1 MKILYIHS
9 AENHHQYYNNYMN
22 DLLLHGL
29 RELYGND
36 VIDYPGCWYLYNDE
50 IKKRDYEKER
60 FWGKGFTIKNILGN
74 FNSIDREDIRQKIRC
89 KYFELV
95 IYGSI
100 RRSDLFLDD
109 VVKYNNRFIFI
120 DGEDD
125 NFIESKY
132 SNLGLYFKR
141 ELLSK
146 NSKIKPISFAIP
158 KSKILSKIN
167 YEPKNILAPLI
178 PGKLNTYIYDNENS
192 YYEMYQK
199 SIFALTYK
207 KAGWDC
213 LRHYEILMN
222 GCIPLFLDI
231 KNCPT
236 NCISTLP
243 KEKLIDFLNEFDK
256 IFSLYNPFK
265 IFKKKHLTF
274 HRVLTLFKFN
284 NAKSNLEFF
293 IKENEKVFELKR
305 DLLDFTKKNLTTEI
319 LAKYILEKF
328 KKYK

>member
-9 AENHHQYYNNYMN
+9 SDNDHQFYNDYMS

-36 VIDYPGCWYLYNDE
+36 VIDYPGCWYLYKDE
-50 IKKRDYEKER
+50 IQKREYEEKR
-60 FWGKGFTIKNILGN
+60 FWGKGFTIKKILHGYD
-74 FNSIDREDIRQKIRC
+74 SIDRENIQQKIRN
-89 KYFELV
+89 KYFDLI

-109 VVKYNNRFIFI
+109 VIKFNNKFIFI

-125 NFIESKY
+125 NFIKTKY

-146 NSKIKPISFAIP
+146 NPKILPISFAIP
-158 KSKILSKIN
+158 KFKILKEIN
-167 YEPKNILAPLI
+167 YNPQNILAPLI
-178 PGKLNTYIYDNENS
+178 PGRLSTYIYDNENS

-231 KNCPT
+231 KNCPKDT
-236 NCISTLP
+236 ISTLP
-243 KEKLIDFLNEFDK
+243 KKKLINLIDHYHK
-256 IFSLYNPFK
+256 IFSFYNPFK
-265 IFKKKHLTF
+265 IFKKKHLSF
-274 HRVLTLFKFN
+274 QRILKLFKFN
-284 NAKSNLEFF
+284 FKKNNLDLFL
-293 IKENEKVFELKR
+293 KENAEVFEFKK
-305 DLLDFTKKNLTTEI
+305 DLLDYTKKNLTTEI
-319 LAKYILEKF
+319 LAKYTLDCSKEL
-328 KKYK
+328 

>member
-9 AENHHQYYNNYMN
+9 TDNDHKFYNNYMN

-29 RELYGND
+29 RDLFGND
-36 VIDYPGCWYLYNDE
+36 VIDYPGCWYLYDDE
-50 IKKRDYEKER
+50 IKKRKYDEKR
-60 FWGKGFTIKNILGN
+60 FWGKGFTIKNILRN
-74 FNSIDREDIRQKIRC
+74 FNSIDRENIKQKIKNR
-89 KYFELV
+89 YFDLV
-95 IYGSI
+95 IFGSI
-100 RRSDLFLDD
+100 RRSDLFLDE
-109 VVKYNNRFIFI
+109 VMKYNNKFLFI

-125 NFIESKY
+125 NYIETKY

-141 ELLSK
+141 ELLEK
-146 NSKIKPISFAIP
+146 HPKIRPISFAVP
-158 KSKILSKIN
+158 KFKILKEID
-167 YEPKNILAPLI
+167 YHPKNILAPLI

-192 YYEMYQK
+192 YYEMYKK

-236 NCISTLP
+236 NTISTLP
-243 KEKLIDFLNEFDK
+243 KERLIYFLNNFNK
-256 IFSLYNPFK
+256 ILSFYNPFK

-274 HRVLTLFKFN
+274 QRMFNLLRINFK
-284 NAKSNLEFF
+284 SDNLENF
-293 IKENEKVFELKR
+293 IEKNERVFELKK
-305 DLLDFTKKNLTTEI
+305 DLLNFTKKNLTTET
-319 LAKYILEKF
+319 LAKYTLDCF
-328 KKYK
+328 KEQ

>member
-9 AENHHQYYNNYMN
+9 AENHHQFYNNYMN

-29 RELYGND
+29 RELCGND

-50 IKKRDYEKER
+50 IKKRDYEEER
-60 FWGKGFTIKNILGN
+60 FWGKGFTIKNILRN
-74 FNSIDREDIRQKIRC
+74 FNTIDREDIRQKIKN

-109 VVKYNNRFIFI
+109 VIKYNNNFIFI

-158 KSKILSKIN
+158 KSKILNKID

-178 PGKLNTYIYDNENS
+178 PGRLNTYIYDDEKS

-243 KEKLIDFLNEFDK
+243 KEKLINFLNDFDK

-274 HRVLTLFKFN
+274 RRVLKLFKFN
-284 NAKSNLEFF
+284 NENNNIEVF
-293 IKENEKVFELKR
+293 IKENEKVFEFKR
-305 DLLDFTKKNLTTEI
+305 DLLDFTKKNLTTEV

-328 KKYK
+328 KKK

>member
-9 AENHHQYYNNYMN
+9 TDNDHEFYNDYMN

-50 IKKRDYEKER
+50 IKKREFEEKR
-60 FWGKGFTIKNILGN
+60 FWGKGFTIKNILKN
-74 FNSIDREDIRQKIRC
+74 FNSIDRENIKQKIKN
-89 KYFELV
+89 KYFDLV

-100 RRSDLFLDD
+100 RRSDLFFDD
-109 VVKYNNRFIFI
+109 VVKYNNKFIFI

-125 NFIESKY
+125 NYIETKY

-141 ELLSK
+141 ELLSEDRR
-146 NSKIKPISFAIP
+146 IKPISFAIP
-158 KSKILSKIN
+158 KSKILKEID
-167 YEPKNILAPLI
+167 YHPKNILAPLI

-192 YYEMYQK
+192 YYEMYKK

-231 KNCPT
+231 ENCPKNIIT
-236 NCISTLP
+236 TLP
-243 KEKLIDFLNEFDK
+243 KVKLIDLLNEFNN
-256 IFSLYNPFK
+256 IFSFYNPFK

-274 HRVLTLFKFN
+274 QRMFQI
-284 NAKSNLEFF
+284 
-293 IKENEKVFELKR
+293 IK
-305 DLLDFTKKNLTTEI
+305 I
-319 LAKYILEKF
+319 
-328 KKYK
+328 

>member
-9 AENHHQYYNNYMN
+9 TDKDHQFYNNYMS

-36 VIDYPGCWYLYNDE
+36 IVDYPGCWYLYEDE
-50 IKKRDYEKER
+50 IKKRKYDEKR

-74 FNSIDREDIRQKIRC
+74 FNSIDRENIEQKIKS
-89 KYFELV
+89 KYFDLV

-100 RRSDLFLDD
+100 RRSDLFLDE
-109 VVKYNNRFIFI
+109 VIKYNNKFFFV

-125 NFIESKY
+125 NYIETKY

-146 NSKIKPISFAIP
+146 LPDIQPISFAIP
-158 KSKILSKIN
+158 KSKILDKID
-167 YEPKNILAPLI
+167 YYPKNILAPLI
-178 PGKLNTYIYDNENS
+178 PGKLNTYIYDNESS
-192 YYEMYQK
+192 YYEMYKK

-231 KNCPT
+231 KNCPK
-236 NCISTLP
+236 NIISTLP
-243 KEKLIDFLNEFDK
+243 KNELIMFLNDFSK
-256 IFSLYNPFK
+256 IFSFYNPLR
-265 IFKKKHLTF
+265 IFKKKHLTIGRIF
-274 HRVLTLFKFN
+274 TIFKFGLKK
-284 NAKSNLEFF
+284 KSLELF
-293 IKENEKVFELKR
+293 IKENYKVFELKKN
-305 DLLDFTKKNLTTEI
+305 LLNYTKKNLTTEI
-319 LAKYILEKF
+319 LAKYTLKF
-328 KKYK
+328 FKEL

>member
-9 AENHHQYYNNYMN
+9 SDNDHEFYNDYMN

-36 VIDYPGCWYLYNDE
+36 VIDYPGCWYLYDDE
-50 IKKRDYEKER
+50 IKKRKFEEKR
-60 FWGKGFTIKNILGN
+60 FWGKGFTIKNILKN
-74 FNSIDREDIRQKIRC
+74 FNSIDRENILQKIKN
-89 KYFELV
+89 KYFDLV

-100 RRSDLFLDD
+100 RRSNLFFDN
-109 VVKYNNRFIFI
+109 VVKYDNKFIFI

-125 NFIESKY
+125 NYIETKY

-141 ELLSK
+141 ELLLA
-146 NSKIKPISFAIP
+146 NSKIQPISFAIP
-158 KSKILSKIN
+158 RSKILGAID
-167 YEPKNILAPLI
+167 YDPKNILAPLI
-178 PGKLNTYIYDNENS
+178 PGRLNTYIYDNES
-192 YYEMYQK
+192 EYYEMYKK

-231 KNCPT
+231 ENCPENIIT
-236 NCISTLP
+236 TLP
-243 KEKLIDFLNEFDK
+243 KSKLIDLLDEFNN
-256 IFSLYNPFK
+256 IFSFYNPFK

-274 HRVLTLFKFN
+274 QRMFNLLKFN
-284 NAKSNLEFF
+284 FQSDNPENF
-293 IKENEKVFELKR
+293 IEKNERVFELKN
-305 DLLDFTKKNLTTEI
+305 DLLNFTKKNLTTET
-319 LAKYILEKF
+319 LAKYTLDCF
-328 KKYK
+328 KEQ

>member
-9 AENHHQYYNNYMN
+9 SDNDHQFYNDYMS

-36 VIDYPGCWYLYNDE
+36 VIDYPGCWYLYKDE
-50 IKKRDYEKER
+50 IQKREYEEKR
-60 FWGKGFTIKNILGN
+60 FWGKGFTIKKILHDYE
-74 FNSIDREDIRQKIRC
+74 SIDRENIQQKIRSR
-89 KYFELV
+89 YFDLV

-109 VVKYNNRFIFI
+109 VIKFNNKFIFI

-125 NFIESKY
+125 NFIETKY
-132 SNLGLYFKR
+132 SSLGLYFKR

-146 NSKIKPISFAIP
+146 IPKILPISFAIP
-158 KSKILSKIN
+158 KSKILKEID
-167 YEPKNILAPLI
+167 YHPQNILAPLI
-178 PGKLNTYIYDNENS
+178 PGRLSTYIYDNEKS
-192 YYEMYQK
+192 YYKMYQK

-231 KNCPT
+231 KNCPKDT
-236 NCISTLP
+236 ISTLP
-243 KEKLIDFLNEFDK
+243 KKKLINLLNNYQE
-256 IFSLYNPFK
+256 IFSFYNPFK
-265 IFKKKHLTF
+265 IFKKKHLSF
-274 HRVLTLFKFN
+274 ERILKLFKFN
-284 NAKSNLEFF
+284 FKKKNLDMFL
-293 IKENEKVFELKR
+293 KENESVFEFKE
-305 DLLDFTKKNLTTEI
+305 DLLDYTKKNLTTEI
-319 LAKYILEKF
+319 LAKYTLDCSKEL
-328 KKYK
+328 